1 MPIVPFADTSRCA
14 PNHSTAVTPVTYLVP
29 ALHGNHAFSRV
40 RKSFTAHKD
49 SVRRKMPQLS
59 PLVPTRERTYNGYF
73 SFMPFSFSCLRCGRI
88 AGLLLLAL
96 LSASGMQAQERAD
109 CRAFRSAVLHSAVR
123 YCVYLPAS
131 YSAADAK
138 TRKYPVLYLLHG
150 LGGNEQAMALDGE
163 WTTLQDLRRD
173 HLVGEFLVVAPDGW
187 DTFYINSRDGK
198 TPYSDFFL
206 REFVPFIEH
215 TYRIRSER
223 AARGITGFSMGGYGA
238 LRMAFAHP
246 ELFGSVSSHSGAL
259 MRDPPRGVSAG
270 ASSGNLGAQL
280 LAKVFGNP
288 IDGQFWDLNSPFVLA
303 RKNAAPLLKM
313 KIYFDCGTEDSYG
326 FYRGASEL
334 DETLDSLKIPHEFH
348 LYPGGHSVSYLLAHR
363 DASFEFHWREFQS
376 AK

>member
-1 MPIVPFADTSRCA
+1 MR
-14 PNHSTAVTPVTYLVP
+14 
-29 ALHGNHAFSRV
+29 G
-40 RKSFTAHKD
+40 
-49 SVRRKMPQLS
+49 
-59 PLVPTRERTYNGYF
+59 RTYNGYF
-73 SFMPFSFSCLRCGRI
+73 LFMPLYLSSHRCGRI

-96 LSASGMQAQERAD
+96 LSASGMPAQERAD
-109 CRAFRSAVLHSAVR
+109 CRAFRSAVLHSTVR

-138 TRKYPVLYLLHG
+138 SRKYPVLYLLHG
-150 LGGNEQAMALDGE
+150 LGGNGQAMALDGE

-198 TPYSDFFL
+198 TPYGDFFL
-206 REFVPFIEH
+206 REFMPFIERS
-215 TYRIRSER
+215 YRVRSER

-259 MRDPPRGVSAG
+259 MREPPRGVSAG

-303 RKNAAPLLKM
+303 RKNTASLLKM
-313 KIYFDCGTEDSYG
+313 RIYFDCGTEDSYG

-334 DETLDSLKIPHEFH
+334 HETLDSLKIPHEFH

-363 DASFEFHWREFQS
+363 DASFEFHWREFES